1 MRPSSKANF
10 FFVHDLME
18 KILSE
23 NTRQDLCLMNPSI
36 LMRLPLRCYI
46 ASLIAQSVWDYE
58 NNLGLENDDR
68 VQEQTIC
75 LAALKHSLMLFWRK
89 WSYFG

>member
-1 MRPSSKANF
+1 M
-10 FFVHDLME
+10 H
-18 KILSE
+18 
-23 NTRQDLCLMNPSI
+23 
-36 LMRLPLRCYI
+36 LPLRCYI

-58 NNLGLENDDR
+58 NNLGLENDGR

-75 LAALKHSLMLFWRK
+75 LAALKLSLMRFWRK